1 MSAAINFNKGLAL
14 HKFRSG
20 HAYSYQ
26 IPIKNSLLE
35 RSISFFESALSDFVK
50 SPFILG
56 VEIAVYICFQ
66 DLLTPAN
73 STNFAS
79 CTKTVTQVNTF
90 CSRPI
95 TRNHNLHIYMMKDAL
110 KKIFNSTKTITLY
123 QYVPEENPGPKFTR
137 LLPKEILRITEQR
150 ELISIRQYFDI
161 HDTSQGSI
169 RTTGYYFFEF
179 ESITG
184 SKTSIMYL
192 GHGRLRCDTIWQGDA
207 TLVRPLEFLH
217 WLAKMGVTSPLESEI
232 AAQKRRELE
241 QEKAA
246 KVRAKIPLS
255 LCHPNGRLNLSNM
268 RKDSTELF
276 EEVKAKSS
284 NTDALITDLFELLV
298 LRSNN

>member
-1 MSAAINFNKGLAL
+1 
-14 HKFRSG
+14 
-20 HAYSYQ
+20 
-26 IPIKNSLLE
+26 
-35 RSISFFESALSDFVK
+35 
-50 SPFILG
+50 
-56 VEIAVYICFQ
+56 
-66 DLLTPAN
+66 
-73 STNFAS
+73 
-79 CTKTVTQVNTF
+79 
-90 CSRPI
+90 
-95 TRNHNLHIYMMKDAL
+95 MMKDAL

-150 ELISIRQYFDI
+150 ELVSIRQYFDI
-161 HDTSQGSI
+161 HDTSHGSI
-169 RTTGYYFFEF
+169 RTSGYYFFEF

-298 LRSNN
+298 LRSNNWGETSMIEMLITKVLLGAPISLLEEVVMKTDLTPLQADGMGRFFTSTEFQQNAKIEEITLRPPVREKLHHHLKLLGDEKKLEIYEKKFI